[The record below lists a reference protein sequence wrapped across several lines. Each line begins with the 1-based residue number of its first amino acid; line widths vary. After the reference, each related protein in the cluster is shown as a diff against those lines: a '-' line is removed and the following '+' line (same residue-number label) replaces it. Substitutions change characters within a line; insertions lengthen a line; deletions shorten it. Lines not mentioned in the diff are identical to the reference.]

1 MSLGLKSS
9 YMYPGLGRIMT
20 DDALSYFRLKRGQNY
35 VDISV
40 AMMEVMILYCSEME
54 AGREET

>member
-1 MSLGLKSS
+1 
-9 YMYPGLGRIMT
+9 MYPGLGRIMT
-20 DDALSYFRLKRGQNY
+20 DDALSYFRLKRGQNS
-35 VDISV
+35 VVISV

>member
-1 MSLGLKSS
+1 
-9 YMYPGLGRIMT
+9 MT
-20 DDALSYFRLKRGQNY
+20 DDALSYFKLKRGQNY